1 MVETVDTLGG
11 TDVDRCQQQWRGF
24 CSLLQDACRR
34 HWESSVSLF
43 GAESPLA
50 IWAEELCQSNLP
62 PSFAKTLRSVRNC
75 LVFSNEELTSQRL
88 LSSLGKRAILVISCG
103 SVGYRSRGPQS
114 CAEHFEAGGTEPP
127 EPRSKLWETPLQR
140 LPPGANDPRD
150 VLLEASVLSS
160 VWVIMVIEFRHISP
174 CFTSL
179 FPLAF
184 ESRD

>member
-62 PSFAKTLRSVRNC
+62 PSFAKTLRSVRKC

-88 LSSLGKRAILVISCG
+88 LSSLGKRAILVGLWVIAAEVHRVVPNILKLEARSRQSHAPSCG
-103 SVGYRSRGPQS
+103 R
-114 CAEHFEAGGTEPP
+114 PP
-127 EPRSKLWETPLQR
+127 CSACHQAPTILEMFSWRPRFCLQF
-140 LPPGANDPRD
+140 G
-150 VLLEASVLSS
+150 
-160 VWVIMVIEFRHISP
+160 
-174 CFTSL
+174 
-179 FPLAF
+179 
-184 ESRD
+184 